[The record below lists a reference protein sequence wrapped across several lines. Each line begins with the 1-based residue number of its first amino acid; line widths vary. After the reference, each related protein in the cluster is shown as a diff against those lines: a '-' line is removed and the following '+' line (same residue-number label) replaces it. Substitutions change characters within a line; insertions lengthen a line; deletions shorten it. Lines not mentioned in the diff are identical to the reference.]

1 MSKKSRKRNKKIL
14 AALALAG
21 GAAMLAKGR
30 GKGAVS
36 TAGQAVGVDRITPK
50 SKWISKKDV
59 IPSPVVKADVAPV
72 SKDKFTAFPAPGTL
86 LNQRKKMPGY
96 GVEGPPSIL
105 NPYKPPRGPGR
116 FGRLKGGGIAKRGNG
131 AAYKSGGRT
140 GKQFGGGLTRPV
152 ARPVARPVGGVGAGV
167 GAPVSPLA
175 YKHGGKV
182 KSMGVAKRGGGIAK
196 R

>member
-21 GAAMLAKGR
+21 GAAMLARGR

-50 SKWISKKDV
+50 TDYITKK
-59 IPSPVVKADVAPV
+59 VAPV
-72 SKDKFTAFPAPGTL
+72 AKAVKTVVPEGTDKFRPRVWPGTKL
-86 LNQRKKMPGY
+86 GERAALPGA
-96 GVEGPPSIL
+96 GVKAPPSIL

-116 FGRLKGGGIAKRGNG
+116 FGRLKGGGIAKRGTG

-140 GKQFGGGLTRPV
+140 GKQFGGGLN
-152 ARPVARPVGGVGAGV
+152 RPVARPVGGVARPVGGV
-167 GAPVSPLA
+167 GAPVRPLA

>member
-30 GKGAVS
+30 GKSAVTGVVNPNAPKTNWITKKTPAVAADVVSKGTDKFRPRVWPGTKLGERAALPGA
-36 TAGQAVGVDRITPK
+36 G
-50 SKWISKKDV
+50 
-59 IPSPVVKADVAPV
+59 VKA
-72 SKDKFTAFPAPGTL
+72 
-86 LNQRKKMPGY
+86 
-96 GVEGPPSIL
+96 PPSIL

-116 FGRLKGGGIAKRGNG
+116 FGNLKGGGIAKRGNG

-140 GKQFGGGLTRPV
+140 GKQFGGGLNRPV
-152 ARPVARPVGGVGAGV
+152 ARPIGGVGGVGA
-167 GAPVSPLA
+167 PVRPLA

>member
-30 GKGAVS
+30 GKSAV
-36 TAGQAVGVDRITPK
+36 TGVVNPNAPKTNWITKKAADIVEPVAETITSKVPERGRITVGGKGPME
-50 SKWISKKDV
+50 IV
-59 IPSPVVKADVAPV
+59 RERQA
-72 SKDKFTAFPAPGTL
+72 
-86 LNQRKKMPGY
+86 MPGY
-96 GVEGPPSIL
+96 GVKAPPGIL

-116 FGRLKGGGIAKRGNG
+116 FGNLKGGGIAKRGNG

-140 GKQFGGGLTRPV
+140 GKQFGGGLNRPV
-152 ARPVARPVGGVGAGV
+152 ARPIGGVGGVGA
-167 GAPVSPLA
+167 PVRPLA